1 MNNILL
7 IFVIFI
13 ILVGLAISCI
23 VGLVAPQ
30 RAFLKFKSWARLKIL
45 LVTSITSILVIIIG
59 LFIGVII
66 NTNNGDSEIA
76 KVETTKTN
84 KASIKQEKDEANRT
98 TQDSYIDNTNI
109 TRTHYEKF
117 ASLELGDDFDF
128 VTNLF
133 GAQPVV
139 QSILPLKDTLSENVF
154 EFNDLKFSIICKNNK
169 IISKELQGWDYSQ
182 FEQSEEILEREKK
195 IRAGMSYEEVALLLG
210 SAGFILSES
219 KIKDDTHKKLVLWPV
234 KNNKSFEVYFE
245 NNKVR
250 FSDDEMTS
258 PQMYILFAPN
268 VKVLN

>member
-1 MNNILL
+1 MNNIVL

-45 LVTSITSILVIIIG
+45 LVTSITSVLVIIIG

-133 GAQPVV
+133 GAQPVF
-139 QSILPLKDTLSENVF
+139 QSILPLKDTLSE
-154 EFNDLKFSIICKNNK
+154 
-169 IISKELQGWDYSQ
+169 
-182 FEQSEEILEREKK
+182 
-195 IRAGMSYEEVALLLG
+195 MS
-210 SAGFILSES
+210 
-219 KIKDDTHKKLVLWPV
+219 
-234 KNNKSFEVYFE
+234 
-245 NNKVR
+245 
-250 FSDDEMTS
+250 
-258 PQMYILFAPN
+258 
-268 VKVLN
+268 LNLMI